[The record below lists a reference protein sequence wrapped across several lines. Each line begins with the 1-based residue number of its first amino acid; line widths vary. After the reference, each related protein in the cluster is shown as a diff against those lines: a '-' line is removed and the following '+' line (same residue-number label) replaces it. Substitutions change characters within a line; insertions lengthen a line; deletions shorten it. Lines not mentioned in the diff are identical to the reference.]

1 MRGVRATGIAA
12 RGRWRH
18 LPGNTRGALW
28 ILLAALIMTLQV
40 AVVKKLGAG
49 LHIFEIVFF
58 RCAFSFLIL
67 SPAFPRLGLGAYAT
81 ARPAL
86 HITRSVLG
94 ILAMA
99 CYFYAVSW
107 LPLAEAIAYTFTMP
121 LFMILCAVLLL
132 GERVRWRR
140 WTATAVGFAGVLV
153 MLRPGMVAVEAAAL
167 VALFGALLS
176 ALVFTSV
183 KKLSATES
191 ALTMILYF
199 ALVGMLMSIGPAIAV
214 WRWPNGAEFALLA
227 LIGALGTAGQY
238 VAVWGWSVG
247 EATAVAPFD
256 YSRLIFAAALG
267 FVLFAEVPDPMTILG
282 AGIIVAS
289 TLYIGRRAARVEA
302 PTQVG
307 RTLPQ

>member
-1 MRGVRATGIAA
+1 MTEAGIAV
-12 RGRWRH
+12 RGRWRR
-18 LPGNTRGALW
+18 LPGNTRGAIW
-28 ILLAALIMTLQV
+28 ILLAALLMTVQV
-40 AVVKKLGAG
+40 TVVKQLGAT

-67 SPAFPRLGLGAYAT
+67 SPAFLRLGLGAYAT
-81 ARPAL
+81 SRPAL

-94 ILAMA
+94 ISAMA

-121 LFMILCAVLLL
+121 LFMIVCAVLLL

-140 WTATAVGFAGVLV
+140 WSATAVGFAGVLV
-153 MLRPGMVAVEAAAL
+153 MLRPGMVAIEAAAL
-167 VALFGALLS
+167 VALLGAILS

-183 KKLSATES
+183 KKLSTTES

-199 ALVGMLMSIGPAIAV
+199 ALVGMLMSIGPALTV
-214 WRWPNGAEFALLA
+214 WRWPSAGEFALLF
-227 LIGALGTAGQY
+227 LTGVLGTSGQY

-267 FVLFAEVPDPMTILG
+267 FAVFAEVPDPTTVLG

-289 TLYIGRRAARVEA
+289 TLYIGRRAAKVES